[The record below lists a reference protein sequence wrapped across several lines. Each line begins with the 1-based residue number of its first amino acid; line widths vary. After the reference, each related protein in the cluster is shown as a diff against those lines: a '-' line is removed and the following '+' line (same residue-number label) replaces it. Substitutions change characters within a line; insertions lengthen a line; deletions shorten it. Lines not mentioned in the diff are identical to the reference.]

1 MSAPG
6 TTAKER
12 RLARREAERLEKDSS
27 NKATIPSEVAPA
39 IDTGASTAK
48 DRRLA
53 KRAALR
59 AATEADHGVSSS
71 SASAEAPALEK
82 KKKKH
87 LVQRKSAAE
96 KKMKAEQAKA
106 EGAPKKKSAAQLR
119 RIAARASA
127 RGEEVPLAGAAA
139 SQPTAVTE
147 AKLTEM
153 NAKERRLAK
162 RAMSRESGDVDET
175 LAPAPE
181 ADGSTMNAR
190 ERRLAR
196 RVAERNGEE
205 VDPAAAK
212 RKASSMVAPTEWGES
227 EHTKIPN
234 VVFVGQLP
242 YSATE
247 DDIRDH
253 FTKGLEIP
261 ASDMKVRLLTKKA
274 EDGTSKSRGMAFVEF
289 SDAEQQHLAL
299 TLHRSYFGTGE
310 GQRRRQI
317 NVEKTAGGGKDVK
330 KARVEEARQGQ
341 ETHMK
346 STVSRII
353 EDYVSKGFVAGLREV
368 LDGDKYLH
376 NMLLRCDASTVDL
389 ALAEFQERNLE
400 DLTNPAAYLTAL
412 VCRFLAEGS
421 DAKVAAA
428 AKRESEKRQENSGG
442 YNSGKSSTPTYGK
455 SAEAPSAAAADVPLE
470 RRFPSLATRGGRG
483 GQARR

>member
-12 RLARREAERLEKDSS
+12 RLARREAERLEKDS
-27 NKATIPSEVAPA
+27 KETTPSDIAPST
-39 IDTGASTAK
+39 DTGANTAK
-48 DRRLA
+48 ERRLA

-59 AATEADHGVSSS
+59 AA
-71 SASAEAPALEK
+71 AEAGQGVNSSNAAADTPAPEK

-119 RIAARASA
+119 RIAARANA
-127 RGEEVPLAGAAA
+127 RGEDVPLAAAGAATA
-139 SQPTAVTE
+139 SQPAPVTE

-162 RAMSRESGDVDET
+162 RAMLREGGDVDES
-175 LAPAPE
+175 AAAAPE
-181 ADGSTMNAR
+181 AEGSTMNAR

-205 VDPAAAK
+205 VEPAAAK
-212 RKASSMVAPTEWGES
+212 RKASTIVKPSEWGES

-242 YSATE
+242 YTATE
-247 DDIRDH
+247 DDIREH
-253 FTKGLEIP
+253 FTKGLEI
-261 ASDMKVRLLTKKA
+261 AESDMKVRLLTKKT

-353 EDYVSKGFVAGLREV
+353 DDYVSKGFAGLREV

-428 AKRESEKRQENSGG
+428 AKRESEKRHESSSGF
-442 YNSGKSSTPTYGK
+442 NSGKSSSSTYGK
-455 SAEAPSAAAADVPLE
+455 STEAPSAAAADVPLE